1 MTDPNRPP
9 KIVVLG
15 GINMDLIAVVPK
27 LPSQGETVI
36 GEEFYTTPGGK
47 GGNQAVAAAKLGAGV
62 KMIGRVGADAFGPGM
77 LEDLKGHGIDV
88 GGVAIDPDHASGI
101 AMIILDADRQNHIV
115 AIYGANTA
123 CDEAQLAAAK
133 DALQDA
139 DALMLQ
145 LEVPAEVSLAAAEY
159 AQSLGVRV
167 VWDPAPAMDIP
178 EEVFQVTD
186 VFTPNQTEAN
196 FFTGVEVVDIPSAR
210 AAAESLISKG
220 VTVAIVKMGEA
231 GVFYASRSEQGHVTA
246 FAVEATDTVAAGDA
260 FGAGLCIALA
270 EGNGLAESVRFGAVA
285 GALAVTRPGAQ
296 EAMPS
301 RDEVERLLSDA

>member
-1 MTDPNRPP
+1 MTDPIRPP

-15 GINMDLIAVVPK
+15 GINMDLIAVAPK
-27 LPSQGETVI
+27 LPTQGETVI

-47 GGNQAVAAAKLGAGV
+47 GANQAVAAAELGADV
-62 KMIGRVGADAFGPGM
+62 KMIGRVGADTFGPGM

-88 GGVAIDPDHASGI
+88 GGVAIDPDNASGI
-101 AMIILDADRQNHIV
+101 AMVLLDADRQNHIV

-123 CDEAQLAAAK
+123 CDEAQLSAVKA
-133 DALQDA
+133 ALQGA

-145 LEVPAEVSLAAAEY
+145 LEVPVGVSLAAATH

-178 EEVFQVTD
+178 AEALRVTS
-186 VFTPNQTEAN
+186 VLTPNQTEAA

-210 AAAESLISKG
+210 AAAESLMARG
-220 VTVAIVKMGEA
+220 VTVATVKMGEA
-231 GVFYASRSEQGHVTA
+231 GVYYASQSEQGHVPA
-246 FAVEATDTVAAGDA
+246 FEVEATDTVAAGDA
-260 FGAGLCIALA
+260 FGAGLCVGLA
-270 EGNGLAESVRFGAVA
+270 EGKSLAESVRFGAAA

-301 RDEVERLLSDA
+301 REEVERLLAR